1 MERGR
6 GAGPW
11 KLLCLFPSSG
21 AAEGSDCHPG
31 LIFVVAFY
39 LFVLKKI
46 YFILA
51 ALGLHGCT
59 WAFSGRGERG
69 YPLDAVQGASHCRS
83 FSRKAWD
90 LGRVGF
96 SSCGTGALEHRL
108 SSCAAWV

>member
-1 MERGR
+1 M
-6 GAGPW
+6 
-11 KLLCLFPSSG
+11 LCLFPSSG

-51 ALGLHGCT
+51 ALVLHGCT
-59 WAFSGRGERG
+59 WAFSSRGERG
-69 YPLDAVQGASHCRS
+69 YPIDAVQGASHCCS
-83 FSRKAWD
+83 FSRKAWA
-90 LGRVGF
+90 LGSVGF